1 MTLRPL
7 IAAAMLALPAVA
19 IAHHGWS
26 TYDADKPVS
35 VNATL
40 RDVTW
45 NNPHS
50 TAKITWQRKN
60 WDVTMAPVARMEARG
75 LTSAMLN
82 GKPVVLQG
90 QVRKDGTPEMKIDRL
105 TLDGKA
111 YELR

>member
-1 MTLRPL
+1 MKIRLL
-7 IAAAMLALPAVA
+7 AAAMLALPAA
-19 IAHHGWS
+19 ALAHHGWS

-45 NNPHS
+45 SNPHGG
-50 TAKITWQRKN
+50 AKITWQRRT
-60 WDVTMAPVARMEARG
+60 WDVTLAPIARMEARG
-75 LTSAMLN
+75 LTRAMLD
-82 GKPVVLQG
+82 GKPVTLQG
-90 QVRKDGTPEMKIDRL
+90 QVRKDGTAEMKIDRL